1 MKLFI
6 VESPAKAKT
15 IGQYL
20 GKDFYVIAS
29 LGHIR
34 ELVRADGSIDVNDN
48 FKMKYQLIA
57 KAKAQVNKIVDLA
70 KKSNLELPII
80 FEVYKILFENKDPKQ
95 SVLDLM
101 LRAPKP
107 EQI

>member
-70 KKSNLELPII
+70 RKSSEIYLASDPDREGEAIAQS
-80 FEVYKILFENKDPKQ
+80 LFD
-95 SVLDLM
+95 VL
-101 LRAPKP
+101 
-107 EQI
+107 